1 MLVGSNCSFYRNNED
16 KMMTSTYGNSR
27 AAIRGEAA
35 SAFHL
40 APLSESDVGWT
51 SWLAF
56 PRGGSQL
63 TPVTQVV
70 TVNVQGVAVCSPL
83 RKQQVKTKSLDLS
96 TIRQRC
102 SSVRNLLS

>member
-1 MLVGSNCSFYRNNED
+1 LLYYRNNED
-16 KMMTSTYGNSR
+16 KMMTSTYGSSR
-27 AAIRGEAA
+27 PAIRVGTAF
-35 SAFHL
+35 AFHRR
-40 APLSESDVGWT
+40 LSKSDFGLT
-51 SWLAF
+51 AWLAF